1 MMSRLAGKVIVITG
15 GGSGIGLAAAHLFAQ
30 EGARLVLFGR
40 NAAKLEAAAARI
52 AGEVHTINGDMA
64 TLSHLE
70 HLVSESVQRFGGVDV
85 LFLNA
90 GTAPFASIED
100 CDEAGFDECFGINVR
115 GRFFAIQK
123 FLPHLRTPASII
135 LTATGLMHKPL
146 PESSVWAAA
155 NAAVRSLAQSLSVD
169 LAARGVRLNVLS
181 PGPTDTPIYD
191 AYGMPAEEVERLKSG
206 LADKTLLK
214 RLAHADEM
222 AKVAL
227 FLASDE
233 SSYIVGAEIIADGGY
248 GLT

>member
-1 MMSRLAGKVIVITG
+1 MNRLTNKVAVITG
-15 GGSGIGLAAAHLFAQ
+15 GGSGIGLAAARLFAQ
-30 EGARLVLFGR
+30 EGAQLVLFGR
-40 NAAKLEAAAARI
+40 DAAKLDTAAAQI
-52 AGEVHTINGDMA
+52 GGEVHTIIGDMA
-64 TLSHLE
+64 NLSDLDR
-70 HLVSESVQRFGGVDV
+70 LVMESVQRFGAVDV

-90 GTAPFASIED
+90 GSAPFASIEAS
-100 CDEAGFDECFGINVR
+100 DEAFFDECFGINVR

-169 LAARGVRLNVLS
+169 LVGRGVRLNVLS

-191 AYGMPAEEVERLKSG
+191 GYGMPAEEVEGLKQG

-214 RLAHADEM
+214 RMAHAEEM

-233 SSYIVGAEIIADGGY
+233 SSYVVGAEIIADGGY